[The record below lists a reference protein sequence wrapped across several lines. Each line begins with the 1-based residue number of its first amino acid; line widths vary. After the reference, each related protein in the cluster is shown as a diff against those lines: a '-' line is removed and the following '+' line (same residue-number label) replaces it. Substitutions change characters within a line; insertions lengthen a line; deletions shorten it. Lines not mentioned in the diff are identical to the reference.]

1 MLINSANLRT
11 YSSFPLCRGEATC
24 MAYEIRDRN
33 SKATNQSPLPPSS
46 HIETPAAA
54 AMSNAKRSSFKFHD
68 LLRRCAAFLTSSSA
82 GCVRAGRTRD
92 SWLPDDFDRADFL
105 CMQELRQP
113 HLAPIPPCSFLLGF
127 SPSSND
133 SFEISTLLGCGHCC
147 PQGRCKPFLLA
158 VRILSGN
165 AASQMEATQT
175 GFRNGPEPVRS
186 DRAMRHILQPVP
198 FFCRSLSRRSTTC
211 VGGWT
216 RCRRSTT

>member
-1 MLINSANLRT
+1 
-11 YSSFPLCRGEATC
+11 

-82 GCVRAGRTRD
+82 GCVRAGRIRD

-105 CMQELRQP
+105 CMQELRQS
-113 HLAPIPPCSFLLGF
+113 HLAPIPPCSFFAFHCPQMILLKSVHCLAVGIVALRDDANPSSWLF
-127 SPSSND
+127 AFYPETLLRKWKPLKQASEMARSPSEVTEQCDIFCN
-133 SFEISTLLGCGHCC
+133 L
-147 PQGRCKPFLLA
+147 
-158 VRILSGN
+158 
-165 AASQMEATQT
+165 
-175 GFRNGPEPVRS
+175 FR
-186 DRAMRHILQPVP
+186 
-198 FFCRSLSRRSTTC
+198 FFFRSLSRRSTTC